1 VNSSTVWDATVAVAV
16 RPVIAWRGRVWR
28 AHKKTYEATDVDG
41 ALRYSARYNRAP
53 DLFPGGPTWPA
64 LYCGLTYGVC
74 LAEILWHLTPSTL
87 PSLKNQRLSEI
98 SVDLSTVLDCT
109 DLAALGVNDAALF
122 GDYDY
127 STGQTLAAAAI
138 ARGCEA
144 LLIPS
149 VTRLPDPNLII
160 FTTRV
165 QPSSSYHAIGFVD
178 PPLYVDRQPSP

>member
-1 VNSSTVWDATVAVAV
+1 MAVAV